1 MPKDESPTAAEG
13 FAASA
18 PASVSFD
25 KLYHAAIARMTGGVS
40 PVAVNQAVADWA
52 QHLLLSPDKQFQLA
66 KQAGQ
71 QWLELSSYC
80 LKASVGESCAPCVE
94 PLPQDR
100 RFRDA
105 AWQRWPFNA
114 LHQSFLSIERWWQ
127 SATTDIAGVSGHHEN
142 VASFIA
148 RQMLDVVAPSN
159 FPLTNPLILEQTLQQ
174 GGNNFARG
182 ALNAWEDWRR
192 MTAGERPVGAEAF
205 VVGRN
210 VAVTPGKVVYR
221 NRLIELI
228 QYAPATAEVHPEPV
242 LIVPA
247 WIMKYYILDL
257 SPENSLVRYLV
268 EQGFT
273 VFAISWKNPTENDRD
288 LGLEDYRR
296 LGIMDALD
304 AVSAILPDRKVHAAG
319 YCLGGTL
326 LSIAG
331 AAMARDGDARLK
343 SMALFAAQADFT
355 EAGELMLFIDDDQI
369 QFLEDMMAERGY
381 LDSRE
386 MAGTFQLLRSND
398 LIWSAMV
405 HEYLMGERASLNDLM
420 AWNSDAT
427 RMPYRMHSEY
437 LRRLFLDNDLAEARF
452 EAGGKPVSLRDIHVP
467 IFAVS
472 AVTDHVAPWR
482 SVYKIQMLTDA
493 EVTFVLS
500 NGGHNVGIVNPPGNP
515 NRYHQISTH
524 KEDQI
529 YIDPD
534 AWQRTAERHDGSWW
548 PRWRDW
554 LARRSGKPVAPPAM
568 GAAAKGYAAICD
580 APGTYVREP

>member
-1 MPKDESPTAAEG
+1 M
-13 FAASA
+13 
-18 PASVSFD
+18 SFD
-25 KLYHAAIARMTGGVS
+25 KPYHAAIARMTGGVS

-52 QHLLLSPDKQFQLA
+52 QHLLLSPDKQIELA

-80 LKASVGESCAPCVE
+80 LRAAVGESCAPCVE

-127 SATTDIAGVSGHHEN
+127 SATTDIAGVSGHHES
-142 VASFIA
+142 VVSFIA

-159 FPLTNPLILEQTLQQ
+159 FPLTNPLVLERTLQQ

-192 MTAGERPVGAEAF
+192 LTAGERPVGAEAF
-205 VVGRN
+205 AVGRN

-273 VFAISWKNPTENDRD
+273 VFAISWKNPTESERD

-296 LGIMDALD
+296 LGIMAALD
-304 AVSAILPDRKVHAAG
+304 AVSAILPERKVHAAG

-326 LSIAG
+326 LSIAA

-343 SMALFAAQADFT
+343 SMTLFAAQTDFT

-381 LDSRE
+381 LDSRQ

-405 HEYLMGERASLNDLM
+405 HEYLMGERAPMNDLM

-437 LRRLFLDNDLAEARF
+437 LRRLFLNNDLAEGRF
-452 EAGGKPVSLRDIHVP
+452 EAEGKPVSLRDIRVP

-472 AVTDHVAPWR
+472 TDHRPCRAVAVR
-482 SVYKIQMLTDA
+482 LQDTDA
-493 EVTFVLS
+493 HRRRGDLRALERRPQRRHRQSARQSQPLPS
-500 NGGHNVGIVNPPGNP
+500 DLDAQRG
-515 NRYHQISTH
+515 
-524 KEDQI
+524 
-529 YIDPD
+529 PD
-534 AWQRTAERHDGSWW
+534 LRRSRCLATDGRAS
-548 PRWRDW
+548 RRLVVAA
-554 LARRSGKPVAPPAM
+554 LARLARAPIGEA
-568 GAAAKGYAAICD
+568 GRASHHGSRRQGLRGDLRCAGHLCQ
-580 APGTYVREP
+580 EP